1 MAAILCCNPA
11 LRAATFRSLEISLYP
26 EPLPDRTEHS
36 AQLDLPGL
44 PAPPVQQVHKVRS
57 VPSVLRVQLVQQ
69 VHKVLRG
76 RPEQLELKGYKA
88 RKVSLEPLDR
98 RVPRA
103 QSVQWVPSARRELQ
117 ARQVSSRFPSAAA
130 PTPAQPR

>member
-57 VPSVLRVQLVQQ
+57 VPSVLRVQ
-69 VHKVLRG
+69 
-76 RPEQLELKGYKA
+76 PEQLELKGYKA